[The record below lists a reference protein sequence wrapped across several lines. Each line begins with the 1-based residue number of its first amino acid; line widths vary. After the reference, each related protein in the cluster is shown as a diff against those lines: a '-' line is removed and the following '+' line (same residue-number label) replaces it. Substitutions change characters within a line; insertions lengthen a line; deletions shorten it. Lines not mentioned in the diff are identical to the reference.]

1 MTIAVASTS
10 EAPVMVT
17 LHSELQVA
25 SLIRLQTGCSEAKP
39 YLFLDNSCNRDRRG
53 SSIQDRTFSVHDG
66 CIAGSRHKCIR
77 TANLTS
83 HIILA
88 LLQASC

>member
-39 YLFLDNSCNRDRRG
+39 ICFWTTPATITGGVR
-53 SSIQDRTFSVHDG
+53 QFKTEH
-66 CIAGSRHKCIR
+66 
-77 TANLTS
+77 
-83 HIILA
+83 
-88 LLQASC
+88 